1 MAQFLSYVFSALKGY
16 KLFIIISN
24 RNGLVRD
31 LATLTFGAEYDLK
44 QNIVTAKLICVFVFR
59 IFKKPVFS

>member
-1 MAQFLSYVFSALKGY
+1 MAQLLSYVFPALKGY

-44 QNIVTAKLICVFVFR
+44 QNIVRKNDILLIYL
-59 IFKKPVFS
+59 